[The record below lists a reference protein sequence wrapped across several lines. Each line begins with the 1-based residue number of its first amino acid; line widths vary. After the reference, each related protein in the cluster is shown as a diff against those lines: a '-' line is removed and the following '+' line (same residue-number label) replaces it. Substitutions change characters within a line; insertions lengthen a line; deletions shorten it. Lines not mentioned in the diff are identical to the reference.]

1 MPKIRQNEAEYRQKD
16 FLAAIRAG
24 QAKADVMTT
33 SGLSEASS
41 IPYATIYKRLRD
53 PDKLTAEEIRK
64 LTGAIEIDPVA
75 LLKFLGYSSKD
86 IKRALT
92 SEGAA

>member
-24 QAKADVMTT
+24 QAKADVMKTT
-33 SGLSEASS
+33 SLSEASS
-41 IPYATIYKRLRD
+41 IPYATMYKRLHN

-64 LTGAIEIDPVA
+64 LLGAIDIDPIA
-75 LLKFLGYSSKD
+75 LLRFLGYSLKE
-86 IKRALT
+86 IKRALAPD
-92 SEGAA
+92 GVA